1 MATRAPRI
9 PGKEDLGVVLLIS
22 AAASLSHVGEL
33 LRRFGFQVQELC
45 GIPSALQVDPRE
57 RCEVQL
63 VIVDEALCI
72 GGEADPVALLLGVLS
87 LASILIIR
95 QAASRALDRR
105 TDPPDR
111 CRYLAPTFSP
121 LDLTMAIV
129 GELRGRGRRSN

>member
-1 MATRAPRI
+1 MGRRVPRI
-9 PGKEDLGVVLLIS
+9 SGKEDLGVVLLIS
-22 AAASLSHVGEL
+22 AAAGLSHVGEL

-57 RCEVQL
+57 RCEVQV

-72 GGEADPVALLLGVLS
+72 GGEVDPVALLLGVLS

-95 QAASRALDRR
+95 QAASRALDRAE
-105 TDPPDR
+105 PPDR

-121 LDLTMAIV
+121 LDLTLAIV
-129 GELRGRGRRSN
+129 GELRRRGHRSN